1 MADRTPSR
9 RDLFR
14 LAGTAGAAA
23 GLVSASVT
31 VTAAAGTAAEDAEQT
46 RARTRPRPPREPLKA
61 LTAHEADLLDRIAEL
76 LVPSDENG
84 PGATEAMA
92 VRYIDRSLA
101 GALSDRRDAYG
112 VGLAALERYAKLTRG
127 AEFLKL
133 TETNQI
139 SLLIDV
145 ESGTATGANVGFDG
159 SSAAFFTM
167 MRGHVMQGT
176 FGDPVYGGNEGFV
189 GWDLIG
195 YPGVR
200 TVVTP
205 NEQKLLTPPT
215 RVRTSAYENP
225 MFNKAIVQQKP
236 AGSDRDAD

>member
-1 MADRTPSR
+1 MANRAPSR

-14 LAGTAGAAA
+14 IAGTAGAAA
-23 GLVSASVT
+23 GLVTGSVT
-31 VTAAAGTAAEDAEQT
+31 VTEVDAAATDAEQT
-46 RARTRPRPPREPLKA
+46 RARTRTRPPREPLKA

-101 GALSDRRDAYG
+101 GALADQREAYR
-112 VGLAALERYAKLTRG
+112 VGLAALERYAKQTRG

-133 TETNQI
+133 AETNQI

-159 SSAAFFTM
+159 SSAAFFTLV
-167 MRGHVMQGT
+167 RGHVMQGT
-176 FGDPVYGGNEGFV
+176 FGDPVYGGNENFV

-205 NEQKLLTPPT
+205 AEQKLLTPPT
-215 RVRTSAYENP
+215 RTRASAYENP

-236 AGSDRDAD
+236 AGKDRDAD

>member
-1 MADRTPSR
+1 MADRAPSR

-14 LAGTAGAAA
+14 IAGTASAAA
-23 GLVSASVT
+23 GLVSGSVT
-31 VTAAAGTAAEDAEQT
+31 VTAAETEQT
-46 RARTRPRPPREPLKA
+46 RSRTRTRPPREPLKA

-101 GALSDRRDAYG
+101 GALADQREAYR
-112 VGLAALERYAKLTRG
+112 VGLAALERYAKQTRG

-133 TETNQI
+133 SETHQI

-159 SSAAFFTM
+159 SSAAFFTLV
-167 MRGHVMQGT
+167 RGHVMQGT
-176 FGDPVYGGNEGFV
+176 FGDPVYGGNENFV

-215 RVRTSAYENP
+215 RTRASAYENP

-236 AGSDRDAD
+236 AGKDRDAD

>member
-1 MADRTPSR
+1 MADRAPSR

-14 LAGTAGAAA
+14 IAGTAGAAA
-23 GLVSASVT
+23 GLVSGSVT
-31 VTAAAGTAAEDAEQT
+31 GTEAVAEAEQARS
-46 RARTRPRPPREPLKA
+46 RARLRPRPPREPLTA

-101 GALSDRRDAYG
+101 GALADQREAYR
-112 VGLAALERYAKLTRG
+112 VGLAALERYATQTRG

-145 ESGTATGANVGFDG
+145 ESGTATGANVGFEG
-159 SSAAFFTM
+159 SSAAFFALV
-167 MRGHVMQGT
+167 RGHVMQGT
-176 FGDPVYGGNEGFV
+176 FGDPVYGGNENFV

-205 NEQKLLTPPT
+205 AEQKLLTPPT
-215 RVRTSAYENP
+215 RTRASAYENP

-236 AGSDRDAD
+236 AGKDRDAD